1 MATLTDTR
9 VGGPG
14 EGSGGQLWE
23 RNLQIAVRRRH
34 KEEETTELHSAFSF

>member
-14 EGSGGQLWE
+14 EGRGGQLWE
-23 RNLQIAVRRRH
+23 RNPQIAVRRRH
-34 KEEETTELHSAFSF
+34 KKEATTELHSAFSF